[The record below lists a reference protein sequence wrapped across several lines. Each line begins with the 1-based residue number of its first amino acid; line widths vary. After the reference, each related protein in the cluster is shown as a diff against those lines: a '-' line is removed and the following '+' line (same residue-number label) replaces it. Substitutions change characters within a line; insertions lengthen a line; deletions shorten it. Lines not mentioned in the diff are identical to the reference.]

1 MNTVINRFYTGNM
14 NKFGFGTWNSGDRDN
29 MLKLQ
34 TTQKQAPIPIT
45 QYKLQPTVNNYRP
58 IPKTQSAM
66 PNLLSNSFSKSI
78 TLPYRPEVPNPAPP
92 GSFPT
97 SYNTGTKYY
106 TAENLKMQLLEEKI
120 RQLEKQN
127 KEEKDNIRDLIA
139 MGTLSIGQGM
149 PSQAMGPIPG
159 SVQPINPMMSADLVD
174 KRAARR
180 NEIKLQIEEARK
192 KLIQSDSEGSDDDDD
207 ESIESTSNNGP
218 DNDGL
223 EGDSL
228 INSPRF
234 KKRKNTVKS
243 STVISN
249 SSNQQKN
256 SIVGVS
262 PTLNKPMSVR
272 RSSILSRPTGNP
284 NASSTSML
292 SKRKSV
298 VEKERIE
305 DEANEFINSIP
316 QHIALQ
322 LQSENFKVR
331 ENLSMIKAS
340 FKDIRSDLQSK
351 LDQIEMRQKINF
363 ETIRYV
369 IEKGGN
375 NKLKATIRKFL
386 DNENIDLE
394 EIEEEIP
401 KYVEELPDLIDRK
414 ILENDKKRREE
425 EEQRRMEEEK
435 MKENE
440 KLILP
445 LINNNAMDPIPSQ
458 EKYITDANQSII
470 DQRKEEE
477 ETKVPV
483 PEENQLKNK
492 EDKIK
497 QGKKRSKSKKK
508 KKADKD
514 PDNQD
519 ENKPKKGKKGKKKGK
534 KENNPEGLE
543 IKMDEDVEAKD
554 EEEPKN
560 KKRAKSSK
568 KKKKNKNAQEEEPT
582 NKSGEKRAKSGKN
595 AKSKSKKKNKASGED
610 EASPPKTKS
619 KKPSKSKDNK
629 KKKNSKS
636 KSKKKPPA
644 DDQEDEPENN
654 MVTPKKKK
662 KAKNTNK

>member
-1 MNTVINRFYTGNM
+1 MNTVINKFYTGNM

-29 MLKLQ
+29 MLKLK

-92 GSFPT
+92 GGFPT

-139 MGTLSIGQGM
+139 MGTLPIGQGM
-149 PSQAMGPIPG
+149 PPQAMGPIPG

-192 KLIQSDSEGSDDDDD
+192 KLVQSDSEGSDDDDD
-207 ESIESTSNNGP
+207 ESIESTSQNGP

-228 INSPRF
+228 INSPGF
-234 KKRKNTVKS
+234 KKRKNTAKS

-256 SIVGVS
+256 SMVGVS

-272 RSSILSRPTGNP
+272 RSTILSRPTGNP
-284 NASSTSML
+284 NATSTSML

-363 ETIRYV
+363 ENIRYV

-425 EEQRRMEEEK
+425 EEQRRMEEER

-445 LINNNAMDPIPSQ
+445 LINNNGMTPIPSQ

-477 ETKVPV
+477 EKKEPV

-497 QGKKRSKSKKK
+497 KGKKRSKSKKK
-508 KKADKD
+508 KKADQE

-534 KENNPEGLE
+534 KENNPEGLK
-543 IKMDEDVEAKD
+543 IKMDED
-554 EEEPKN
+554 EEEPQN

-568 KKKKNKNAQEEEPT
+568 KKKNNKNAQEEEPA
-582 NKSGEKRAKSGKN
+582 NKSGKKRAKSGKN
-595 AKSKSKKKNKASGED
+595 AKSKSKKKNKAKKEEED

-619 KKPSKSKDNK
+619 KKASKSKDNK
-629 KKKNSKS
+629 KIKNSKSKS

-662 KAKNTNK
+662 KTKKTNK